1 MQNPANGG
9 AAHPAKPGK
18 IIALAGMTFPQAE
31 AVGQVK
37 TSFSLTG
44 ELAPD
49 FGPLRAGNGERMSAW
64 FSRVYREYEAGNLTP
79 LWRDVLRA
87 LGRFDA
93 CRFGIFPSHEFL
105 ARRARCSVRT
115 VQRALEAARALGLVD
130 WTAQRVRASWRL
142 LRASNRYV
150 LKTPE
155 GPVQPGPH
163 GRRATTGQA
172 GRGVT
177 QPITKPA
184 QERSGGTIR
193 VMLEAARGLPDLL
206 KARREAMEARWK
218 AATAARI
225 A

>member
-1 MQNPANGG
+1 
-9 AAHPAKPGK
+9 
-18 IIALAGMTFPQAE
+18 
-31 AVGQVK
+31 
-37 TSFSLTG
+37 
-44 ELAPD
+44 
-49 FGPLRAGNGERMSAW
+49 MSAW

-93 CRFGIFPSHEFL
+93 CRFGIFPSHQFL

-115 VQRALEAARALGLVD
+115 VQRALEAARALGLVE

-150 LKTPE
+150 LKLPA

-163 GRRATTGQA
+163 GPGNQGRATTGQA

-177 QPITKPA
+177 QPVTKTA
-184 QERSGGTIR
+184 SERSNGTIR
-193 VMLEAARGLPDLL
+193 AMLEATRGLPDLL
-206 KARREAMEARWK
+206 KARREAMERQWRARYSP
-218 AATAARI
+218 
-225 A
+225 

>member
-1 MQNPANGG
+1 
-9 AAHPAKPGK
+9 
-18 IIALAGMTFPQAE
+18 
-31 AVGQVK
+31 
-37 TSFSLTG
+37 
-44 ELAPD
+44 
-49 FGPLRAGNGERMSAW
+49 MSAW

-93 CRFGIFPSHEFL
+93 CRFGIFPSHGFL

-150 LKTPE
+150 LKMPAT
-155 GPVQPGPH
+155 PVQPGPH
-163 GRRATTGQA
+163 GPGNQARATTGQA
-172 GRGVT
+172 GREVT
-177 QPITKPA
+177 QPITKTA
-184 QERSGGTIR
+184 RERSNGTLHA
-193 VMLEAARGLPDLL
+193 MLDAARALPDLL

-218 AATAARI
+218 TAMAARM

>member
-1 MQNPANGG
+1 
-9 AAHPAKPGK
+9 
-18 IIALAGMTFPQAE
+18 
-31 AVGQVK
+31 
-37 TSFSLTG
+37 
-44 ELAPD
+44 
-49 FGPLRAGNGERMSAW
+49 MSAW

-150 LKTPE
+150 LKLPTA
-155 GPVQPGPH
+155 PVQPGPH
-163 GRRATTGQA
+163 GPSATTGQA
-172 GRGVT
+172 DRGVT
-177 QPITKPA
+177 QPITKTA
-184 QERSGGTIR
+184 RERSSGAIR
-193 VMLEAARGLPDLL
+193 AIVEAARGLPDLL
-206 KARREAMEARWK
+206 KARREALEARWRGEM
-218 AATAARI
+218 AARRT
-225 A
+225 